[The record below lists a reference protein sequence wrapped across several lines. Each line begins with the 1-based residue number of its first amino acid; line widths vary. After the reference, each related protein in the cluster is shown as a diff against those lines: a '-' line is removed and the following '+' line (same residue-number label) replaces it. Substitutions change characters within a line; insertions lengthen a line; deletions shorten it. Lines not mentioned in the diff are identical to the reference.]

1 MNTAL
6 QWTALGAVTACGAG
20 AGLMF
25 DLYRTAT
32 SRYAVLRRFVPAL
45 DVLFGILSAVWVF
58 RVLLA
63 VNHGQLRMYV
73 FLGLAAGLA
82 AYFALLSPAF
92 VRIASRLFALAEGT
106 LRILGRL
113 VRFGILRP
121 LGWSVRALARLAD
134 LAFLLAAALAVG
146 LARLA
151 LVLLRPPSVWLARKT
166 GPAFARM
173 FPPAGRV
180 RRALRAAGRAMSGLR
195 RLTGGKGGNAGPE
208 A

>member
-1 MNTAL
+1 MSTAL

-20 AGLMF
+20 AGLLF

-45 DVLFGILSAVWVF
+45 DVLFGILSAVLVF

-106 LRILGRL
+106 LRVLGRL
-113 VRFGILRP
+113 ARLGVLRP

-134 LAFLLAAALAVG
+134 LAFLLAAALVTG
-146 LARLA
+146 LARLLLA
-151 LVLLRPPSVWLARKT
+151 LMKPPSVWLARKT
-166 GPAFARM
+166 APAFARM
-173 FPPAGRV
+173 FPPTGRV
-180 RRALRAAGRAMSGLR
+180 RRMLRTARRAMSGLR
-195 RLTGGKGGNAGPE
+195 RLMGGKGGNAGPE

>member
-1 MNTAL
+1 MSTAL
-6 QWTALGAVTACGAG
+6 QWTALGAVAACGAG

-32 SRYAVLRRFVPAL
+32 SRYAPLRRLIPAL
-45 DVLFGILSAVWVF
+45 DVLFGILSAVLVF

-92 VRIASRLFALAEGT
+92 LRVASGLFAFAEGT
-106 LRILGRL
+106 MRALRRLAELG
-113 VRFGILRP
+113 VLRP

-146 LARLA
+146 VARLVLALLKPPAVRLARRMGPA
-151 LVLLRPPSVWLARKT
+151 IARRFPPSGRIR
-166 GPAFARM
+166 RM
-173 FPPAGRV
+173 
-180 RRALRAAGRAMSGLR
+180 LRAAGRVLSGLR
-195 RLTGGKGGNAGPE
+195 RLMGGKGGNAGPE
-208 A
+208 K